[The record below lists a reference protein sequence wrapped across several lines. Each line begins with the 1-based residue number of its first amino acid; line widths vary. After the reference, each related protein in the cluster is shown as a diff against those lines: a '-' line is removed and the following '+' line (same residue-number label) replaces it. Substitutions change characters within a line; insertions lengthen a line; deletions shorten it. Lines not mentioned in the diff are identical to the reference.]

1 MTVLCGWEKNS
12 NNTYTYKVMD
22 PDTGT
27 KRNTTISSDGTVK
40 PRLSISN
47 TEFFFTEKIEYEGL
61 LK

>member
-1 MTVLCGWEKNS
+1 
-12 NNTYTYKVMD
+12 MD